1 MHQPS
6 DRHGLQLRRG
16 GAHLEL
22 LTLEQGD
29 TTSAYSLIEQSVAL
43 FKERRQKHGM
53 ALSTTS
59 LAKVTAAQGD
69 TTTARVLY
77 EESVLLAMKAD
88 DKLNIASALEGLAS
102 VVATQGPYTWAARL
116 WGASEALRE
125 SIGAPLTAVERPAYE
140 RAVAATREYLGQSA
154 FDTAWIEGRG
164 MTPEDVLAQF
174 TVDVQ

>member
-1 MHQPS
+1 MLKS
-6 DRHGLQLRRG
+6 YCFSSS
-16 GAHLEL
+16 
-22 LTLEQGD
+22 GD
-29 TTSAYSLIEQSVAL
+29 TFLLLCYLLALISLRNSW
-43 FKERRQKHGM
+43 

-102 VVATQGPYTWAARL
+102 VVATQGAYTWAARL

-164 MTPEDVLAQF
+164 MTPEDVLAHF

>member
-1 MHQPS
+1 MES
-6 DRHGLQLRRG
+6 LGYCLCLSG
-16 GAHLEL
+16 L

-59 LAKVTAAQGD
+59 LAKVIAAQGD

-88 DKLNIASALEGLAS
+88 DKLNIASALEGLAII
-102 VVATQGPYTWAARL
+102 VATQGAYTWAARL
-116 WGASEALRE
+116 WGSAEALRE
-125 SIGAPLTAVERPAYE
+125 SIGAPQPAVERPAYE
-140 RAVAATREYLGQSA
+140 RAVAATRAHLGKSA
-154 FDTAWIEGRG
+154 FSAAWAEGRG
-164 MTPEDVLAQF
+164 IAPEDVLA
-174 TVDVQ
+174 